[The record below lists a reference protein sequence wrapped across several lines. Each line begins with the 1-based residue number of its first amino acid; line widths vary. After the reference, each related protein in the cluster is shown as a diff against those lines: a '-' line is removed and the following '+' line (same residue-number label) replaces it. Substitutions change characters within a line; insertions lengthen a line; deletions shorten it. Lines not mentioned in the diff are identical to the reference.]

1 MAKPFKRLIRQM
13 SADSRKRARVKAK
26 KLLQEYALHEL
37 RQKQKLTQEDVA
49 ELLEVKQSSIS
60 KLEHRGSSVS
70 IRALENYV
78 DALGGKLELTA
89 KFPNGEMVPLQ
100 VE

>member
-1 MAKPFKRLIRQM
+1 M
-13 SADSRKRARVKAK
+13 SPASRKRAQLRTKE
-26 KLLQEYALHEL
+26 LLKEYALHEL
-37 RQKQKLTQEDVA
+37 REKRKLTQEDVA
-49 ELLEVKQSSIS
+49 GLLEIKQSSIS

-78 DALGGKLELTA
+78 DALGGKLELTV
-89 KFPNGEMVPLQ
+89 KFPNGEMVPLC